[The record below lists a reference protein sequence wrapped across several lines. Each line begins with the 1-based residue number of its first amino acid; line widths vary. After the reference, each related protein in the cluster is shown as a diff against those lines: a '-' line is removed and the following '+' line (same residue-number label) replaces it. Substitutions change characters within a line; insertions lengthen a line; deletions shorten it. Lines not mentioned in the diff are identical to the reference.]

1 VHILIVASMPT
12 NEIGKLYTFARL
24 SGVEQYGQVVIGQLD
39 RDIGDIWTVPS
50 IVELPYESFELVVL
64 KSCSLLLKYKLNNMF
79 PCCDVDLNY
88 DPTQPS
94 TASLERFGSNVAKFL
109 AEESFARRA
118 KEVYAASPLA
128 AEYYRLKCGEDTVE
142 FKAFGSF

>member
-1 VHILIVASMPT
+1 MHILIVASIPT

-24 SGVEQYGQVVIGQLD
+24 SGVGQYGRVVIDQLR
-39 RDIGDIWTVPS
+39 RDIRDIRQVPS
-50 IVELPYESFELVVL
+50 IFKLPDESFELVVL
-64 KSCSLLLKYKLNNMF
+64 KSYSVPLKDKLNNMF
-79 PCCDVDLNY
+79 PSCDVDLNY

-94 TASLERFGSNVAKFL
+94 KTSLKRFGINVAKFQ